1 MRAALILPG
10 LVLLS
15 CGLFLRSY
23 TLAPAP
29 DRRGGTTL
37 QLTWPNR
44 PAFGSPRADCL
55 GTPADE
61 PVVPCLIASV
71 ARARSE
77 GIPVIQLPFCAT
89 CCGLSERIARIGRDD
104 AAVQARLT
112 QIARF
117 GW

>member
-10 LVLLS
+10 LVLLT
-15 CGLFLRSY
+15 CALFLRSY

-37 QLTWPNR
+37 QLVWPNR
-44 PAFGSPRADCL
+44 PVFGSPRADCL

-71 ARARSE
+71 GRARNE
-77 GIPVIQLPFCAT
+77 GIPVAQFPFCAT
-89 CCGLSERIARIGRDD
+89 CYALSERIAGIGRD
-104 AAVQARLT
+104 AATTQARLT